1 MLDLLTFSG
10 GETVGFR
17 EALMAILLS
26 FGLAQGVALV
36 YMRTFSGLSYSRAA
50 VQGMALSA
58 ILTSML
64 MLAAGSSLVAGIGV
78 VGVISIVRFRT
89 TMRDPRD
96 LIFVFAS
103 VAAGVACGAR
113 AYTTAM
119 VGTGIFVLA
128 ALLLHGMEY
137 GSQKQLDGLL
147 RFTAPV
153 GKGIE
158 EAISKTLREHCKSF
172 VLVTLREAAQGT
184 AMEHAY
190 QVNIPDPDMRA
201 PLVTAL
207 QSVQGIQDVTLLL
220 QEPTLDL

>member
-1 MLDLLTFSG
+1 MLDWLSIAG

-17 EALMAILLS
+17 EALMAVLLA
-26 FGLAQGVALV
+26 FGLAQSVAIV

-50 VQGMALSA
+50 VQGMALSG

-64 MLAAGSSLVAGIGV
+64 MLAAGSSIVAGIGV

-119 VGTGIFVLA
+119 IGTAVFVAA
-128 ALLLHGMEY
+128 ALLLHGMGY

-158 EAISKTLREHCKSF
+158 DAIVKALRQHCRSF
-172 VLVTLREAAQGT
+172 VLVTLREAAQGSV
-184 AMEHAY
+184 MEHAY
-190 QVNIPDPDMRA
+190 QVNIPDPDQRA
-201 PLVTAL
+201 PLVSAL
-207 QSVQGIQDVTLLL
+207 QAVQGIQDVTLLL